1 MGGESV
7 GAAAMATASFGLGWA
22 GWRTGHSAVR
32 KGGRVC
38 VWFEARR
45 ALGGA
50 ERWTRRAE
58 SPGRSGARREG
69 SGGPFH
75 RNRHGHRQIR
85 IANAHL
91 AHSSRPT
98 LRPAPPQPCPCPP
111 LPALARQPVV
121 PSLSPAGP
129 GPARACLR
137 PALAPLETPPPPHQ
151 KPGASLRLRLDH
163 RAPRRT
169 EPLPHPRWP
178 VLQAPP
184 RKKAL
189 QLLAASHVA
198 PNHRQTPGPD
208 VTRFRR
214 CCSCTLWLWSC
225 REPSR
230 VGVVLGALRRE

>member
-1 MGGESV
+1 MRWAVRSGGRAGLSRRA
-7 GAAAMATASFGLGWA
+7 GAAREGKEAAGRFIAIAMAIARFASQTLISLTPLGLLY
-22 GWRTGHSAVR
+22 
-32 KGGRVC
+32 
-38 VWFEARR
+38 ARR
-45 ALGGA
+45 
-50 ERWTRRAE
+50 
-58 SPGRSGARREG
+58 
-69 SGGPFH
+69 
-75 RNRHGHRQIR
+75 RH
-85 IANAHL
+85 
-91 AHSSRPT
+91 S
-98 LRPAPPQPCPCPP
+98 
-111 LPALARQPVV
+111 PALARQPVV